1 MSTDIKEYTNSELVR
16 QLGKRFKEYRLR
28 YNKTQKEVA
37 EHAGLSIPTVGAF
50 ENGTATS
57 LSLKSFVRLLRTLD
71 ELEQLNNFLPPIPMS
86 PSLLLKLQKREKRR
100 ASRNKSL

>member
-50 ENGTATS
+50 E
-57 LSLKSFVRLLRTLD
+57 
-71 ELEQLNNFLPPIPMS
+71 
-86 PSLLLKLQKREKRR
+86 KRR
-100 ASRNKSL
+100 ASKKMKNNIINVVLWGIDCYESFG